1 MQTRGIPNP
10 NPQRTHHERYLKGGM
25 PILRASCT
33 PEESRHSHRGVFF
46 DVRSAGPPVR
56 ITALAGGGAWG
67 ADRRVTVYAR
77 EGGAGAGRET
87 ERGGW
92 REVGAGVWK
101 KKQSTRLALA
111 SPVGVRAGATVG
123 MYVHTTDGADG
134 VYYAEPGERGAV
146 DASDGAIALLCGR
159 ATSSREHFGEP
170 QANAFFVPAGSVEYE
185 LAIPEA
191 DPPAPA
197 PAKSPRDLVCEM
209 GFAPSEATVALQ
221 ASGGDVARAI
231 ERLLRSRAEAEQA
244 TALAKAEAAKAK
256 AVAEA
261 VAEAV
266 ALEQM
271 KAAATQAQAEA
282 KLMLAQ
288 AEAAGAKAWAEEAA
302 AKVASPGPK
311 SGPTIDEWLDELDL
325 GGYAAAVKEEGYTTL
340 RFLKDAEEQDLD
352 EMAQGIGMK
361 RPHVRTLKR
370 AWKQLVAEVDSGGAA
385 ASTASEPEPEP
396 ASEPGESHGARIEPQ
411 AVAHEFD
418 LVFSNKT
425 AFDPLCLQV
434 RAQLVPDGVRVWQ
447 QRTNI
452 PKDSDNCAPPH
463 TSPRVLR
470 CGVLAIS

>member
-1 MQTRGIPNP
+1 
-10 NPQRTHHERYLKGGM
+10 M
-25 PILRASCT
+25 PVLNASCT
-33 PEESRHSHRGVFF
+33 PEQFCPSNCGVFF
-46 DVRSAGPPVR
+46 DVRSEGPPVR
-56 ITALAGGGAWG
+56 ITALTGGCYYG
-67 ADRRVTVYAR
+67 DRPVTVYAR
-77 EGGAGAGRET
+77 EEGAGAGKET
-87 ERGGW
+87 ERGAW

-101 KKQSTRLALA
+101 NKQSTRLALS
-111 SPVGVRAGATVG
+111 SPVSVRAGATVG
-123 MYVHTTDGADG
+123 LYVHTSDGSDG
-134 VYYAEPGERGAV
+134 VCYTKKGTRGAV
-146 DASDGAIALLCGR
+146 DSADGAIALLYGR
-159 ATSSREHFGEP
+159 WTCSSAHFGQP
-170 QANAFFVPAGSVEYE
+170 GDDDDYHVPAGSVEYE

-197 PAKSPRDLVCEM
+197 PEKSPRDLVCEM
-209 GFAPSEATVALQ
+209 GFAPAEATAALQ
-221 ASGGDVARAI
+221 ASGGDVFRAI

-244 TALAKAEAAKAK
+244 AAVAEALAKAEAAKAT
-256 AVAEA
+256 A

-302 AKVASPGPK
+302 ARVASPGPK
-311 SGPTIDEWLDELDL
+311 AGPTIDVWLDELDL

-361 RPHVRTLKR
+361 RPHARTLKR
-370 AWKQLVAEVDSGGAA
+370 AWKQLVAEADSGGAA
-385 ASTASEPEPEP
+385 PSTASEPEPEP
-396 ASEPGESHGARIEPQ
+396 ASEPEESHGARIEPQ

-434 RAQLVPDGVRVWQ
+434 RAKLVPDGVRVWQ

-463 TSPRVLR
+463 TSPRTLR
-470 CGVLAIS
+470 YGVLAII

>member
-1 MQTRGIPNP
+1 M
-10 NPQRTHHERYLKGGM
+10 
-25 PILRASCT
+25 
-33 PEESRHSHRGVFF
+33 
-46 DVRSAGPPVR
+46 
-56 ITALAGGGAWG
+56 
-67 ADRRVTVYAR
+67 
-77 EGGAGAGRET
+77 
-87 ERGGW
+87 
-92 REVGAGVWK
+92 
-101 KKQSTRLALA
+101 
-111 SPVGVRAGATVG
+111 
-123 MYVHTTDGADG
+123 
-134 VYYAEPGERGAV
+134 
-146 DASDGAIALLCGR
+146 
-159 ATSSREHFGEP
+159 
-170 QANAFFVPAGSVEYE
+170 
-185 LAIPEA
+185 
-191 DPPAPA
+191 PAPQDDA
-197 PAKSPRDLVCEM
+197 AAVT
-209 GFAPSEATVALQ
+209 EAVTA
-221 ASGGDVARAI
+221 
-231 ERLLRSRAEAEQA
+231 
-244 TALAKAEAAKAK
+244 ALAKAEAAKAK

-261 VAEAV
+261 VA
-266 ALEQM
+266 LEQM
-271 KAAATQAQAEA
+271 KAAAMQAQAEA

-288 AEAAGAKAWAEEAA
+288 AEAASAEEAA

-370 AWKQLVAEVDSGGAA
+370 AWKQLVAEADSGGAA

-396 ASEPGESHGARIEPQ
+396 ASEPVESHGARIEPQ